1 MFTAVLFFALTVSAQ
16 SPASSACTYSYK
28 PDALKIEWTAY
39 KFTEK
44 KGVLASFPVFILDAP
59 PTASSA
65 QELFEKTSI
74 DIDPQGLE
82 SGDPG
87 RNDNLKKYFFKKMI
101 GSKIKGQVVSFSPA
115 ISKIKIEMNGVS
127 KVVPFRMKIEG
138 TKYIAETDI
147 DIMDFKMK
155 KSLEAINKACYE
167 LHKGSD
173 GKSKTWSAVSLRL
186 TSEIVENCSK

>member
-1 MFTAVLFFALTVSAQ
+1 VLLAVLFSALTVSAQ
-16 SPASSACTYSYK
+16 SPAGSCTYSYK

-44 KGVLASFPVFILDAP
+44 KGVLASFPVFTLDAP
-59 PTASSA
+59 PTASSP

-74 DIDPQGLE
+74 EIDPQGLE

-87 RNDNLKKYFFKKMI
+87 RNDNLKKFFFKKVI
-101 GSKIKGQVVSFSPA
+101 GTKIKGQIVSYSPA
-115 ISKIKIEMNGVS
+115 ISKIKIDMNGVS
-127 KVVPFRMKIEG
+127 KVVPFRMKIDG
-138 TKYIAETDI
+138 TKYVAETDI

-155 KSLEAINKACYE
+155 KPLESINKVCYE

-173 GKSKTWSAVSLRL
+173 GKSKTWSAVSLSL
-186 TSEIVENCSK
+186 STEIVENCSK